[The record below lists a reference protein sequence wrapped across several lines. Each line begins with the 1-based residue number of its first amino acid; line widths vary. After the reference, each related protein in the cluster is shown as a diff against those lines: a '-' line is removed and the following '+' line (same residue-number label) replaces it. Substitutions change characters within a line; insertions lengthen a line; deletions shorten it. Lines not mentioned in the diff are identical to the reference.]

1 MSAVEHHIIHRQIVE
16 MAFGGPE
23 AEALAAQGRLA
34 RLCHDWLAP
43 ALEAAL
49 TRVGPADEHWRI
61 DRLEI
66 DIGSL
71 RLDEL
76 ERLGVLVGEAVE
88 RELGG
93 VRAWPSRPSRRSG
106 QAPDSGGERSGPAT
120 PAVPFE
126 RRTPAEAARDA
137 FLHFLRTGVL
147 PWWFRLPRGK
157 TLEETLGE
165 AEPAVVSGA
174 AVLARG
180 LAEVLRLPAALERLV
195 RQFSPRL
202 LGALLAALSS
212 EAAAALAERLEGLP
226 GRPAPGDPEQALPR
240 RRLWALA
247 FAAAVAGEKLPD
259 SSRVARPAENVAPA
273 EDAAPAAQP
282 DDAAVHDLRGAPPV
296 PPRVR
301 ADPTRPSAPPPDH
314 ERPIDAE
321 LEQGLH
327 VEHAGV
333 VLLHP
338 FLPRLFE
345 KLGLA
350 DGETLREP
358 ERALGLLDFL
368 ATGRPRAPEHDLVV
382 AKHLCGVPLDT
393 SVASLEL
400 TAAERD
406 EALVMLEAVIGHWE
420 ALGGTSVDGLRGSFL
435 VRRGRLSRRGGEDVL
450 QLEPAGYDVLLD
462 QLPWG
467 IGLIQL
473 PWMRRALHVE
483 WRL

>member
-1 MSAVEHHIIHRQIVE
+1 MSAVQHHIIHRQIVE

-23 AEALAAQGRLA
+23 AEALAAQRRLA

-49 TRVGPADEHWRI
+49 TRVAPADEHWRI

-76 ERLGVLVGEAVE
+76 ERLGTLVGEAVE

-93 VRAWPSRPSRRSG
+93 CRAWPTRPSHPWG
-106 QAPDSGGERSGPAT
+106 HAPDSGDEPSGSAG

-137 FLHFLRTGVL
+137 LFHFLRTGVL
-147 PWWFRLPRGK
+147 PWWFRLPLGR

-165 AEPAVVSGA
+165 AEPAVVSDA
-174 AVLARG
+174 AALARG

-212 EAAAALAERLEGLP
+212 EAAAALAGRLEDLP
-226 GRPAPGDPEQALPR
+226 GRPTPGTPEQAPPR
-240 RRLWALA
+240 LRLWALA
-247 FAAAVAGEKLPD
+247 FAAAVGAERP
-259 SSRVARPAENVAPA
+259 PAEWWIATPA
-273 EDAAPAAQP
+273 EEAALGARP
-282 DDAAVHDLRGAPPV
+282 DDAAAPDRRSSP
-296 PPRVR
+296 PAQPRVR
-301 ADPTRPSAPPPDH
+301 AEPAPTAEPPPRAPPDREGPL
-314 ERPIDAE
+314 DAE
-321 LEQGLH
+321 LEHGLH

-358 ERALGLLDFL
+358 DRALGLLDFL

-382 AKHLCGVPLDT
+382 AKRLCGVPLDMP
-393 SVASLEL
+393 VASLEL
-400 TAAERD
+400 TSPERD

-420 ALGGTSVDGLRGSFL
+420 ALGGTSVEGLRGSFL
-435 VRRGRLSRRGGEDVL
+435 VRRGRLTRRGGEDVL

-473 PWMRRALHVE
+473 PWMRRTLHVE
-483 WRL
+483 WRF